1 MSNKRLPTDPL
12 DQPDIER
19 SEELR
24 RGPARTDAR
33 VGEDAATPTP
43 ETPANVDEMEE
54 LELPR
59 AAARAPLEAVP
70 SAGHSAPTEMTNEPP
85 LTRILR
91 LLHPYL
97 RHPAAQALAAE
108 DARIAPTSAARASR
122 GEMAPTPAAQAQ
134 RREDAAVPA
143 TAAQRADGVPEFVV
157 PPRLIPAFFRALLLL
172 IVKEVESSRSCGP
185 SRVSPSRSRA
195 TRRPSF
201 RKPCAW
207 FSGPEAR
214 TSAQR
219 SRSTWRR
226 DRSKG

>member
-19 SEELR
+19 SEELL

-43 ETPANVDEMEE
+43 ETPANVDEMVDAK
-54 LELPR
+54 LPR
-59 AAARAPLEAVP
+59 TSAGARLDAAP
-70 SAGHSAPTEMTNEPP
+70 SADHSAPTEMMTNEQP
-85 LTRILR
+85 LTRLLR
-91 LLHPYL
+91 LLQPYL
-97 RHPAAQALAAE
+97 RNPAAQALAAE

-122 GEMAPTPAAQAQ
+122 GEAAPTPAAQAQ

-143 TAAQRADGVPEFVV
+143 AAAQRADGVPEFVV
-157 PPRLIPAFFRALLLL
+157 PPRLIPAFRALLLL
-172 IVKEVESSRSCGP
+172 VVKEVESSRSCGP
-185 SRVSPSRSRA
+185 SRFSPSRSRA